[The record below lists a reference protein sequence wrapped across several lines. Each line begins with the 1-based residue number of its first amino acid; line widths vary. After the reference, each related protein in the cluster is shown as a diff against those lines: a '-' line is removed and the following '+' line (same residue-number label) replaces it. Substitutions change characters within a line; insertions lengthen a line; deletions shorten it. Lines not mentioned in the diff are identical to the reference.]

1 MPSKKS
7 ARLRVVIDTNVLISG
22 IFFTGPPYWI
32 LKEWREGAFRIV
44 VSQEIMEEY
53 ERVAQEISSR
63 FPSVDIGDVLELIAL
78 GAELVDTTSVDVKVC
93 RDPADDKFIAC
104 AIAGGARVIVS
115 GDKHLLEVSGYRGI
129 TVPRPRAFWE
139 IHLRRKGPG
148 T

>member
-104 AIAGGARVIVS
+104 AIAGEELESSLVETSTCWRFRAIGAS
-115 GDKHLLEVSGYRGI
+115 PYL
-129 TVPRPRAFWE
+129 
-139 IHLRRKGPG
+139 GPEPFG
-148 T
+148 KSI